1 MNNLIK
7 WLRKKKAE
15 DTILTHILK
24 LGLAIG
30 QKSWVHAILS
40 AILGIIIPI
49 FFDNKNFILF
59 SLCFIILILDI
70 MYSYLC
76 SSYQKI
82 MYEKRKFASE
92 ILSDESSLLKSML
105 IEMENNNGWRNKIFK
120 TVSDLVCEKL
130 YQNFKEVFNCETRI
144 AIEYTFN
151 KNTRTSQSTKFVKM
165 SGRRSHSRLTVKRP
179 LKLEE
184 RKKYYSYKIFIRNNL
199 GVNILTEK
207 DLQNEKLWYRNPSNS
222 TNVKKYIGIAVS
234 IYDESEVKFILE
246 IDFLDDF
253 IFGENNDENDIKVF
267 IEQYLMAY
275 INIISISYILNL
287 NNKREIPEV

>member
-7 WLRKKKAE
+7 WLRKKKVE

-24 LGLAIG
+24 LGLIIG
-30 QKSWVHAILS
+30 QKTWVHAITS
-40 AILGIIIPI
+40 ATLGIIIPI
-49 FFDNKNFILF
+49 LFDNGHFILF

-82 MYEKRKFASE
+82 MYEQRKFASE
-92 ILSDESSLLKSML
+92 ILSDESSLLKSIL
-105 IEMENNNGWRNKIFK
+105 IEMENNNGWKGKIFK

-151 KNTRTSQSTKFVKM
+151 KNIKNLQYAKYVKM
-165 SGRRSHSRLTVKRP
+165 SGRRSHSRSTVKKP
-179 LKLEE
+179 IKLDARE
-184 RKKYYSYKIFIRNNL
+184 KYYSYKIFINNNH
-199 GVNILTEK
+199 GVNILSEN
-207 DLQNEKLWYRNPSNS
+207 DIQNEKIWYKNPSNN
-222 TNVKKYIGIAVS
+222 TDIKKYIGIAVS
-234 IYDESEVKFILE
+234 IYDEHEVKFILE
-246 IDFLDDF
+246 IDFLDNF
-253 IFGENNDENDIKVF
+253 IFGENNNDDDIKVF

-275 INIISISYILNL
+275 INIISISYLLNL
-287 NNKREIPEV
+287 NSKREMPEV